1 MSEEIKIII
10 QILLLIVL
18 VANLGVYVYN
28 TKIISKVK
36 SLPQEIGEEFEKERA
51 KLNRKEILGTKAT
64 IIFYIIICIY
74 LLLNIFI
81 PSVIKEILGGDDMRI
96 MLNLVIALIVAFPIA
111 ENSYKNI
118 KVWNKLKREKDI
130 N

>member
-36 SLPQEIGEEFEKERA
+36 SLPQELGEEFEKERA

-118 KVWNKLKREKDI
+118 KVWNKLKKEKDI